1 MANPPANSGI
11 RDNHYCGSV
20 GDFLKP
26 HMQEDSKLSVVS
38 AYFTIYA
45 YAALKDWLDHTG
57 GVRPSCL
64 APPESFRTQ
73 TREE

>member
-1 MANPPANSGI
+1 MPTPPKTTGI

-26 HMQEDSKLSVVS
+26 HIQDGAHLSVVS

-45 YAALKDWLDHTG
+45 YAALKEQLVIKRNHHHDE
-57 GVRPSCL
+57 GVS
-64 APPESFRTQ
+64 
-73 TREE
+73 